1 MIFFYVKFLIFV
13 IDFIFRIFFSEFYD
27 VRVFWLWINRLYEEV
42 NFIFRVFEYI
52 FLILNIFEN
61 KIDEKNLYF
70 FVINLFLCN

>member
-1 MIFFYVKFLIFV
+1 MIFFYVKFLIVV

-61 KIDEKNLYF
+61 KINEKILYL

>member
-61 KIDEKNLYF
+61 KINEKILYL